1 MSAAGILLAY
11 QSETGWEI
19 CLARRAIMPGIGKWL
34 GAGGTIK
41 SGEPP
46 LTTALR
52 ETGEEWCGGRGR
64 DVMKHFAEFNPSI
77 PNDSPTSMYQHC
89 LGDWSFYTFLVQVT
103 KRFPVEHVQLDSESY
118 RPARWFSADELREL
132 YDQHLL
138 KRTVFCAAQHF
149 QLL

>member
-1 MSAAGILLAY
+1 MSAAGILFAY

-19 CLARRAIMPGIGKWL
+19 CLARRAISPGEGMWL
-34 GAGGTIK
+34 GAGGRIER
-41 SGEPP
+41 GESP
-46 LTTALR
+46 LMAALR
-52 ETGEEWCGGRGR
+52 ETGEEWCGRQ
-64 DVMKHFAEFNPSI
+64 DVIKHFAEFNPSI

-103 KRFPVEHVQLDSESY
+103 KRFPVEYVQLDSESY